1 MRREITS
8 IRSFNQALFT
18 RSNMKD
24 GLGSYYD
31 KFNMLNKIDCVP
43 FGFIG
48 SSTESNIDAV
58 EVSLTFNQV
67 SIYICI
73 YK

>member
-1 MRREITS
+1 
-8 IRSFNQALFT
+8 
-18 RSNMKD
+18 MKD

-58 EVSLTFNQV
+58 EVSLTYNQV